1 MIKHCNG
8 RRLIKALSASNDW
21 LSSKMEVVNNLN
33 VFPVPDGDTGFN
45 MSLTLKAAVET
56 AKELKDRDLSSIAKG
71 AGESSVMASRGC
83 SGVILS
89 QFLVGLAK
97 GLEGKRRVEALG
109 LAQAL
114 FKGAEN
120 AYQGVRE
127 PIEGTIL
134 TVAQESAKKAL
145 EIAREERD
153 ITQVLREAHKKA
165 QEVLEKTP
173 EMLPVL
179 KDAGV
184 VDAGGAGFVY
194 ILEGALRLIEGKP
207 LEEVSKVEVTV
218 AKTVNAWRSIL
229 VGIRGG
235 ELKDIKEVETIASK
249 TIQAAKKRLSRLP
262 LQKLKDATGIRRVAG
277 TWEKVLGTIQ
287 KRELSNI
294 KAVRNTAQKA
304 VDTWE
309 RELKYRYC
317 TEFLIKGKDLSLKE
331 IEDELAKHGDC
342 AIVVGSKELAK
353 CHVHT
358 NEPDKVKEYAATLGE
373 VDRVKMND
381 MDKQHQTLL
390 MEKEV
395 GEAVRVKELGIIAVS
410 TGEGWSKILKSMGA
424 DEILGGPKK
433 LKPSVEDISKAIE
446 ETEAKN
452 IILLPNDGDIIP
464 AAEKAAELSKKKVE
478 VVSTKSIPQGLAA
491 LMNYNP
497 EAGIEENKEFM
508 NQALGRIKTGQV
520 AQAARIARYKE
531 LKIRRGEIIGLYRKE
546 VKVKGK
552 KPQSVAL
559 DLIKEM
565 VKEGDSIITLYYG
578 RGVRTKRANRLLS
591 QIKKKHPN
599 LDVQIYFGGQPHYY
613 YIISVE

>member
-71 AGESSVMASRGC
+71 AGESSIMASRGC

-153 ITQVLREAHKKA
+153 IAQVLREAHKKA

-207 LEEVSKVEVTV
+207 LEEVSKIEVTV

-235 ELKDIKEVETIASK
+235 ELRDIKEVETIASK
-249 TIQAAKKRLSRLP
+249 TIQAAKKRLSCLP
-262 LQKLKDATGIRRVAG
+262 LQKFKSATGTRRVVG
-277 TWEKVLGTIQ
+277 TWEKVLGIIQ

-294 KAVRNTAQKA
+294 KAIRNTARKA
-304 VDTWE
+304 V
-309 RELKYRYC
+309 
-317 TEFLIKGKDLSLKE
+317 
-331 IEDELAKHGDC
+331 A
-342 AIVVGSKELAK
+342 
-353 CHVHT
+353 
-358 NEPDKVKEYAATLGE
+358 
-373 VDRVKMND
+373 
-381 MDKQHQTLL
+381 
-390 MEKEV
+390 
-395 GEAVRVKELGIIAVS
+395 
-410 TGEGWSKILKSMGA
+410 
-424 DEILGGPKK
+424 
-433 LKPSVEDISKAIE
+433 
-446 ETEAKN
+446 
-452 IILLPNDGDIIP
+452 
-464 AAEKAAELSKKKVE
+464 
-478 VVSTKSIPQGLAA
+478 
-491 LMNYNP
+491 
-497 EAGIEENKEFM
+497 
-508 NQALGRIKTGQV
+508 
-520 AQAARIARYKE
+520 
-531 LKIRRGEIIGLYRKE
+531 
-546 VKVKGK
+546 
-552 KPQSVAL
+552 
-559 DLIKEM
+559 
-565 VKEGDSIITLYYG
+565 
-578 RGVRTKRANRLLS
+578 
-591 QIKKKHPN
+591 
-599 LDVQIYFGGQPHYY
+599 
-613 YIISVE
+613 

>member
-8 RRLIKALSASNDW
+8 KRLIKALSASNDW

-45 MSLTLKAAVET
+45 MSLTLKAAVEAT
-56 AKELKDRDLSSIAKG
+56 KDLKDRNLSSIAKEVG
-71 AGESSVMASRGC
+71 TSSVMASRGC

-97 GLEGKRRVEALG
+97 GLEGKKRVEALG

-114 FKGAEN
+114 FRGAEN

-134 TVAQESAKKAL
+134 TVAKESAKKAL
-145 EIAREERD
+145 EVAGEERD

-173 EMLPVL
+173 EMLPIL

-194 ILEGALRLIEGKP
+194 ILEGVLRLMEGKP
-207 LEEVSKVEVTV
+207 LEEVSRVEVTV
-218 AKTVNAWRSIL
+218 AKTVNVWRSIL

-235 ELKDIKEVETIASK
+235 ELKDIKEVETIVSK
-249 TIQAAKKRLSRLP
+249 TIQAAKKRLARFP
-262 LQKLKDATGIRRVAG
+262 LQKLKDATGTGRVAG
-277 TWEKVLGTIQ
+277 TWEKVLGVIQ

-294 KAVRNTAQKA
+294 KAVRNTARKA
-304 VDTWE
+304 IATWE

-317 TEFLIKGKDLSLKE
+317 TEFLIKGKNLSLKE

-342 AIVVGSKELAK
+342 AIVIGSSELAK
-353 CHVHT
+353 CHLHT
-358 NEPDKVKEYAATLGE
+358 NEPHKVKAYAATLGE
-373 VDRVKMND
+373 VDKVKIND
-381 MDKQHQTLL
+381 MGKQHQTLL
-390 MEKEV
+390 MEKGMGEV
-395 GEAVRVKELGIIAVS
+395 APAKGLGIIAVS
-410 TGEGWSKILKSMGA
+410 TGEGLSRILKSLGV
-424 DEILGGPKK
+424 DEMLGGPKK
-433 LKPSVEDISKAIE
+433 LKPSVKDISKSIE
-446 ETEAKN
+446 EIEAKN

-497 EAGIEENKEFM
+497 EASIEENKEFM
-508 NQALGRIKTGQV
+508 DQALGRIKTGQV

-531 LKIRRGEIIGLYRKE
+531 LHIRKGEIIGLYHKE
-546 VKVKGK
+546 VKVKGRNLER
-552 KPQSVAL
+552 VTF
-559 DLIKEM
+559 DLINEM
-565 VKEGDSIITLYYG
+565 LKDGDSIITLYYG
-578 RGVRTKRANRLLS
+578 RGVRTRRANRLLS
-591 QIKKKHPN
+591 QIKEKYPN